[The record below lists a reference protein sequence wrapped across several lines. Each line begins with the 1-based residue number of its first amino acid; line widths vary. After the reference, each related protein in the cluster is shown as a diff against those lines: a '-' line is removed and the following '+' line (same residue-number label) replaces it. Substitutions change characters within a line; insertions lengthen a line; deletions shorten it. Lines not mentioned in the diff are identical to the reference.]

1 MADRTAFDEVRELRA
16 ENERLQAEVDRRCD
30 DVTEA
35 YEERNHAATGWKKT
49 KVEADRLR
57 AVLTIIAG
65 GRVPLGS
72 YGEMIQAVQAYARE
86 ALDV

>member
-16 ENERLQAEVDRRCD
+16 ENERLTQALAAAEAEVERRCD

-35 YEERNHAATGWKKT
+35 YEERNHAARGGQ
-49 KVEADRLR
+49 EARRLRSEGHRRRSVPLR
-57 AVLTIIAG
+57 AVQT
-65 GRVPLGS
+65 
-72 YGEMIQAVQAYARE
+72 VQLRE